1 MSSEFIKSKIFVLW
15 VLKVSL
21 FKHVCENKGREL
33 SFRDIRT
40 MSIRKSGYGKYNTFQ
55 RKRNTQETTE
65 EMEKV
70 GRCLFTQCRP
80 SPFA

>member
-1 MSSEFIKSKIFVLW
+1 MKNVSSEFIKSKIFVLR

-40 MSIRKSGYGKYNTFQ
+40 MSIRKPGCGKYNRCQ
-55 RKRNTQETTE
+55 KKKYPRSNRGNGE
-65 EMEKV
+65 
-70 GRCLFTQCRP
+70 GRALSFYP
-80 SPFA
+80 V